1 MLFAEANN
9 ASSVVAQI
17 LGTVVAGKV
26 GLQVFFTKKPVFQP
40 VFNPKYLSN
49 CDRHIN
55 SLKKPKKL
63 FKKLKSTRNKKYDR
77 GQIYFFMNFKVKKK
91 KTHNMSFSHQM
102 KSFDTNIDIC
112 GGLNRC
118 HPKSTDL
125 FFFLSQ

>member
-1 MLFAEANN
+1 MSFVPNVFFFKLDNMLSAEANN

-77 GQIYFFMNFKVKKK
+77 AQIYFFMNFKVKKK
-91 KTHNMSFSHQM
+91 KH
-102 KSFDTNIDIC
+102 II
-112 GGLNRC
+112 
-118 HPKSTDL
+118 
-125 FFFLSQ
+125 